1 MGNFEEQLIQ
11 IFGRI
16 GQVVVF
22 DGIGLDDFVKIVF
35 GGLQKVLDEKGFK
48 KEILLNIK
56 VKLLIAK
63 LLIPAGMRM
72 KLAAHIIKPVLNKQ
86 VNPPQQILM
95 IGNILVMD
103 QLDQIID
110 PFVDLLVLFGREFR
124 GVQNGLG

>member
-1 MGNFEEQLIQ
+1 MRNFEEQLIQ
-11 IFGRI
+11 VFGRI

-35 GGLQKVLDEKGFK
+35 GGLQKVLDEKGFEE
-48 KEILLNIK
+48 EILLYIK
-56 VKLLIAK
+56 IKLLIAK
-63 LLIPAGMRM
+63 FLIPACMRM
-72 KLAAHIIKPVLNKQ
+72 KLAPHIIKPVLNKQ

-110 PFVDLLVLFGREFR
+110 PLIDLLVLFGREFR